1 LKSRLSN
8 LIANLK
14 LRKPD
19 NLKVIA
25 LSFGTAAI
33 FWLFNALNKEYDTT
47 VGYPITWQFDT
58 EVYMVV
64 DELPDRIQIN
74 VSGIGWN
81 LLRASMGFKVKPI
94 SILLNNPATSKK
106 VTGVSLTNRID
117 NELEDVQLNY
127 ILNDTL
133 ELNIDERGTR
143 SFAIYV
149 DSTNISLE
157 ENYRIVSPVLYDVD
171 LLEIEGP
178 LAMLNAIPSDSF
190 LIYIKEQSINGNYS
204 EEIDFEINR
213 PELFLFR
220 PRSSQ
225 VSFNVEE
232 FVQAE
237 RQVTLEKIDFP
248 EDSKITI
255 IDSLCTVQFT
265 VQKNLE
271 QTVVAD
277 SFRIVANYSFTN
289 SLDSTIMLD
298 ITGIPPEALDV
309 RLVQPQVRLQ
319 YEQ

>member
-1 LKSRLSN
+1 MKSRLSN
-8 LIANLK
+8 LIARFK

-19 NLKVIA
+19 NLRIIV

-47 VGYPITWQFDT
+47 VGYPISWQFDT
-58 EVYMVV
+58 ESYMVI

-94 SILLNNPATSKK
+94 SILLNNPVASKK

-117 NELEDVQLNY
+117 NELEDLQLNY

-133 ELNIDERGTR
+133 HLNIDERGVR
-143 SFAIYV
+143 SFAVYV
-149 DSTNISLE
+149 DSANISLDD
-157 ENYRIVSPVLYDVD
+157 NYRIVSPVLYDVD

-178 LAMLNAIPSDSF
+178 AAMLDAIPSDSF
-190 LIYIKEQSINGNYS
+190 LISVKEQNMNGDFS
-204 EEIDFEINR
+204 EDIDFEIDR

-237 RQVTLEKIDFP
+237 RQVALEKIEFP
-248 EDSKITI
+248 EDGKITL

-271 QTVVAD
+271 QTIVAD
-277 SFRIVANYSFTN
+277 SFKIEANYSFAN
-289 SLDSTIMLD
+289 PLDSTIMLD
-298 ITGIPPEALDV
+298 ITGIPPEAINV
-309 RLVQPQVRLQ
+309 RLVQPQVRLK

>member
-1 LKSRLSN
+1 MKSRLSN
-8 LIANLK
+8 LIARIK

-19 NLKVIA
+19 NLRIIV
-25 LSFGTAAI
+25 LSLGTAGI

-58 EVYMVV
+58 EAYMVV

-94 SILLNNPATSKK
+94 SILLNNPVASKK
-106 VTGVSLTNRID
+106 VTGVSLTNRVD
-117 NELEDVQLNY
+117 NELEDLQLNY

-133 ELNIDERGTR
+133 SLNIDARGVR
-143 SFAIYV
+143 SFAVYV
-149 DSTNISLE
+149 DSANVSLD
-157 ENYRIVSPVLYDVD
+157 ENYRIVSQVQYDVD

-178 LAMLNAIPSDSF
+178 VAMLNAIPSDSF
-190 LIYIKEQSINGNYS
+190 LISVKEQGINGDFA
-204 EEIDFEINR
+204 EDIDFEIDR

-220 PRSSQ
+220 PRSLH
-225 VSFNVEE
+225 VSFSVEE

-237 RQVTLEKIDFP
+237 RQVTLERVDFP
-248 EDSKITI
+248 EDGQIFLN
-255 IDSLCTVQFT
+255 DSLCTVQFT

-271 QTVVAD
+271 QTVLAD
-277 SFRIVANYSFTN
+277 SFRVVANYSFTN
-289 SLDSTIMLD
+289 PLDSTIRLD
-298 ITGIPPEALDV
+298 ITDMPPEALDV
-309 RLVQPQVRLQ
+309 RLAQPQVRLK